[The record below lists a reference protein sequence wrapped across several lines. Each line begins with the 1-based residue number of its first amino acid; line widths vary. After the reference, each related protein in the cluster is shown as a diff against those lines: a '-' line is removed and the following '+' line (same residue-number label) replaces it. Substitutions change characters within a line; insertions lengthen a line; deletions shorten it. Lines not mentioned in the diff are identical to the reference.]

1 MMNPDKKGE
10 TCIEFVNRIWG
21 KCTVEEADALLWI
34 CTAYPCASI
43 PHIMVC
49 NMVSPP
55 MYLGCQDHN
64 IILAGG
70 LTFFMTDYM
79 VTYILIPMLNFLI
92 SPM

>member
-43 PHIMVC
+43 PHIEKQLKDIKEQ
-49 NMVSPP
+49 S
-55 MYLGCQDHN
+55 GGN
-64 IILAGG
+64 IGKAVQICEEEMEVAMKEIAQSN
-70 LTFFMTDYM
+70 TS
-79 VTYILIPMLNFLI
+79 VTPERNDESI
-92 SPM
+92 